1 MYVCAPDFTLANGTA
16 MNDVVDF
23 TSIQMPWFGSAE
35 AESAAHLSAFEPFVD
50 ERVVAR
56 FLQIA
61 PRRVLEMARKKEIPA
76 HPIGRTRKTWRF
88 RMSEVDAHFRLRSS
102 RNGGAPTVATTPVTQ
117 ERKHSW
123 ARVQ

>member
-1 MYVCAPDFTLANGTA
+1 
-16 MNDVVDF
+16 MNKLVDF
-23 TSIQMPWFGSAE
+23 TTTPMPWVGAAE
-35 AESAAHLSAFEPFVD
+35 VESAAHLSAFEPFVD
-50 ERVVAR
+50 ERLVAR
-56 FLQIA
+56 FLHIA

-88 RMSEVDAHFRLRSS
+88 RISEIDAHFNLRSFKS
-102 RNGGAPTVATTPVTQ
+102 AGASTTGTTPVTQ